1 MMKIVTIKRDLLL
14 KKRGEIELVTPILES
29 LPLDGDLASI
39 LSDAIKDNI
48 YKENENDERIDK
60 EWNRAIDNIESIET
74 GVTD

>member
-1 MMKIVTIKRDLLL
+1 MKIITIKRDLLL

-39 LSDAIKDNI
+39 LSDAIKDNF

-60 EWNRAIDNIESIET
+60 E
-74 GVTD
+74 